1 MQNYEVGQIVY
12 LLVKGEMKVI
22 PTRVVE
28 AITRRTLGGVATTYM
43 VQLPDKSR
51 SVMDLTELDAE
62 PYTDLNRVRE
72 LMLERVTASIESTI
86 KRSEA
91 LARGLVESHSDA
103 E

>member
-28 AITRRTLGGVATTYM
+28 AITRRTLEGVATTYM

-51 SVMDLTELDAE
+51 SIMDLSELDAE
-62 PYTDLNRVRE
+62 PYNDLNRVRE
-72 LMLERVTASIESTI
+72 IMLERLAASVESTI

-91 LARGLVESHSDA
+91 LARSLAESHTDA